1 MAFKSLFNLL
11 PFKSK
16 KRTEEEEMF
25 EVETMSVLDIIAP
38 SSIEVAP
45 NYLRIGEKFT
55 KTYFIF
61 SFPRYLSTAWSSPAI
76 NLAVPMDI
84 SIHLHPL
91 DTGPILKKLRK
102 KLTQIQAEIAER
114 EEKGLVREPSLE
126 VALHDIERLRDRLY
140 LNVFGCPLSH

>member
-1 MAFKSLFNLL
+1 
-11 PFKSK
+11 
-16 KRTEEEEMF
+16 
-25 EVETMSVLDIIAP
+25 MSVLDIIAP

-45 NYLRIGEKFT
+45 NYLKIGEKFA

-126 VALHDIERLRDRLY
+126 VALHDIERLRDRLQTALEKMFRFGFY
-140 LNVFGCPLSH
+140 ITVYGETLSEIEEAENVLRLSLIHI